1 LVYFKY
7 YDKLLQLNPAQLFK
21 DQVAYVIRTNNP
33 FQLQLTD
40 ELVFKSILA
49 AHTKTKRIIENLY
62 YAKESEGKL

>member
-1 LVYFKY
+1 
-7 YDKLLQLNPAQLFK
+7 
-21 DQVAYVIRTNNP
+21 VAYVIRINNP

-62 YAKESEGKL
+62 FAKESEGKL